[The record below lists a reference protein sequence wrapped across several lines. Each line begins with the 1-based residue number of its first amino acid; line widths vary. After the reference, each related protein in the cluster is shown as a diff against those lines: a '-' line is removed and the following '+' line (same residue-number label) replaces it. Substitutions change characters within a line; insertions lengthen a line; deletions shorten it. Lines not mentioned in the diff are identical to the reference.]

1 MVYLSAVIITMDTH
15 THKKN
20 HNNNK
25 TVQDGNKDWMN
36 SAKRHAKHRGN
47 MLLTT
52 GKQMYQRDMSFS
64 DDLRTIQSL
73 YRTTYQY
80 IYIYI
85 YFTALPL
92 KCFHSKK

>member
-1 MVYLSAVIITMDTH
+1 MDTH

-73 YRTTYQY
+73 YRNTYQY

-85 YFTALPL
+85 SQLSHWNVFIAKNKQNKDP
-92 KCFHSKK
+92 KQ